1 MELAGGPTLSL
12 IPFGPC
18 FYFDRLKI
26 NEALDSNMTIYQRY
40 IHKYWD
46 IILLAFIIALA
57 ALLRSGLLS
66 VPLERD
72 EGEYAYTAQLILQ
85 GIPPYA
91 ETYSM
96 KMPGIYAVY
105 AFFLMLFGQTHTGI
119 HLGLLLVNILTIALL
134 FLLARQTFDPLAA
147 VVTCATFAILSLND
161 SLQGISANAEHFVVF
176 AAVAGTLLLF
186 RAITLERPKLL
197 LWSGCF
203 FGLGFLI
210 KQHGL
215 AFVAFACLYLLICDL
230 KSRPILWRQRFYRW
244 LLFLIGVVL
253 PFGLT
258 CLLLLILGVFDK
270 FWFWTFAYARQ
281 YVTAVPFPVGV
292 ELLKLN
298 LMPILA
304 SSAFIFLLAGIGLIL
319 LFFHWNSYLD
329 KTFVLLFSLF
339 SWLAVCPGLYFRPHY
354 FVLTLPS
361 VALLVGICLSSLDKL
376 TAKKNTYSLRKVV
389 PLLLLSFSLLHSVWY
404 QRDYLFRFTPTM
416 VARHVYGY
424 EPFPESL
431 EIAKYIKENSSEHD
445 RIAVLGSEPQ
455 IYFYAKRRAATG
467 YLYTYPLMEPQPYA
481 REMQQEMI
489 GEIESAHP
497 EFLVLVHVRTS
508 WLERPNSEKM
518 IFTWSKSYRQ
528 KHYKLVGIIDILS
541 TEKTVSRWGDECAGY
556 VPRSRYWL
564 AVFQRKGEG
573 FSSELS

>member
-1 MELAGGPTLSL
+1 MSKTL
-12 IPFGPC
+12 
-18 FYFDRLKI
+18 D
-26 NEALDSNMTIYQRY
+26 ENMTLYHRY
-40 IHKYWD
+40 IYKYWD
-46 IILLAFIIALA
+46 IILLVLIIALA
-57 ALLRSGLLS
+57 AFLRSGLLS

-134 FLLARQTFDPLAA
+134 FLLARQAFDSLAA

-161 SLQGISANAEHFVVF
+161 SLQGIFAHAEHFVIF
-176 AAVAGTLLLF
+176 AAVAGTLLLH
-186 RAITLERPKLL
+186 RAITLERPRLL
-197 LWSGCF
+197 LWSGCL

-215 AFVAFACLYLLICDL
+215 AFVAFACLYLLLSEL
-230 KSRPILWRQRFYRW
+230 KSRPLLWRQSFFRW
-244 LLFLIGVVL
+244 FLFLLGVVL
-253 PFGLT
+253 PFALT

-270 FWFWTFAYARQ
+270 FWFWTFVYARQ
-281 YVTAVPFPVGV
+281 YVSAVPFPAGV
-292 ELLKLN
+292 ELLKSN

-304 SSAFIFLLAGIGLIL
+304 SSPFIFLLAGAGLIL

-376 TAKKNTYSLRKVV
+376 TTKKSTYGLRKIV
-389 PLLLLSFSLLHSVWY
+389 PLFLLSFSLLHSGWH
-404 QRDYLFRFTPTM
+404 QRDYLFCFLFHCSTLGGTKEIIFLDLRLQWWLDISMALTP
-416 VARHVYGY
+416 
-424 EPFPESL
+424 
-431 EIAKYIKENSSEHD
+431 
-445 RIAVLGSEPQ
+445 
-455 IYFYAKRRAATG
+455 
-467 YLYTYPLMEPQPYA
+467 
-481 REMQQEMI
+481 
-489 GEIESAHP
+489 
-497 EFLVLVHVRTS
+497 FLNR
-508 WLERPNSEKM
+508 W
-518 IFTWSKSYRQ
+518 
-528 KHYKLVGIIDILS
+528 KLQD
-541 TEKTVSRWGDECAGY
+541 T
-556 VPRSRYWL
+556 
-564 AVFQRKGEG
+564 
-573 FSSELS
+573 

>member
-1 MELAGGPTLSL
+1 
-12 IPFGPC
+12 
-18 FYFDRLKI
+18 
-26 NEALDSNMTIYQRY
+26 MTIYHRY
-40 IHKYWD
+40 IYKYWD
-46 IILLAFIIALA
+46 IILLVLIIGLA

-134 FLLARQTFDPLAA
+134 FLLVRQAFDPLAA

-161 SLQGISANAEHFVVF
+161 SLQGIFANAEHFVIF
-176 AAVAGTLLLF
+176 AAVAGTLLLH

-197 LWSGCF
+197 LWSGCL

-215 AFVAFACLYLLICDL
+215 AFVAFACLYLLLSEL
-230 KSRPILWRQRFYRW
+230 KSRPPLWRQSFFRW
-244 LLFLIGVVL
+244 FLFLFGVVL

-258 CLLLLILGVFDK
+258 CFLLLAFGVFDK
-270 FWFWTFAYARQ
+270 FWFWTFTYARE
-281 YVTAVPFPVGV
+281 YVSAIPFSVGMK
-292 ELLKLN
+292 LLKITVT
-298 LMPILA
+298 PIIT
-304 SSAFIFLLAGIGLIL
+304 SSIIIFIIAAIGL
-319 LFFHWNSYLD
+319 
-329 KTFVLLFSLF
+329 VLLLVGKRSQQQKIFAMLFVVF

-354 FVLTLPS
+354 FIFTIPS
-361 VALLVGICLSSLDKL
+361 VALLTGIFVSSVDRLL
-376 TAKKNTYSLRKVV
+376 QNTKFGTLLKILPVTLVLISL
-389 PLLLLSFSLLHSVWY
+389 FHSVYY

-416 VARHVYGY
+416 VARHVYGAN
-424 EPFPESL
+424 PFPESL
-431 EIAKYIKENSSEHD
+431 EIARYIKENSSEHD

-481 REMQQEMI
+481 RKMQQEMI

-497 EFLVLVHVRTS
+497 EFLVQVHVRTS

-541 TEKTVSRWGDECAGY
+541 TEKTVSRWGDESAGY
-556 VPRSRYWL
+556 VPRSKYWL

-573 FSSELS
+573 FSS

>member
-1 MELAGGPTLSL
+1 MSKTL
-12 IPFGPC
+12 
-18 FYFDRLKI
+18 DT
-26 NEALDSNMTIYQRY
+26 NMTIYHRY
-40 IHKYWD
+40 IYKYWD
-46 IILLAFIIALA
+46 IILLVFIIALA
-57 ALLRSGLLS
+57 AFLRSGLLS

-134 FLLARQTFDPLAA
+134 FLLARQAFDSLAA

-161 SLQGISANAEHFVVF
+161 SLQGIFAHAEHFVIF
-176 AAVAGTLLLF
+176 AAVAGTLLLH

-197 LWSGCF
+197 LWSGCL

-215 AFVAFACLYLLICDL
+215 AFVAFACLYLLLSEL
-230 KSRPILWRQRFYRW
+230 KSRPLLWRQSFFRW
-244 LLFLIGVVL
+244 FLFLFGVVL
-253 PFGLT
+253 PFALT

-270 FWFWTFAYARQ
+270 FWFWTFVYARQ
-281 YVTAVPFPVGV
+281 YVSAVPFPAGV
-292 ELLKLN
+292 ELLKSN

-304 SSAFIFLLAGIGLIL
+304 SSPFIFLLAGAGLIL

-354 FVLTLPS
+354 FILTLPS

-376 TAKKNTYSLRKVV
+376 TTKKSTYGLRKIV
-389 PLLLLSFSLLHSVWY
+389 PLFLLSFSLLHSVWY

-416 VARHVYGY
+416 VARHKYGAN
-424 EPFPESL
+424 PFPESL
-431 EIAKYIKENSSEHD
+431 EIARYIKENSSEHD

-481 REMQQEMI
+481 RKMQQEMI
-489 GEIESAHP
+489 EEIESAHP
-497 EFLVLVHVRTS
+497 KFLVLVHVRTS
-508 WLERPNSEKM
+508 WLERQNSEKM
-518 IFTWSKSYRQ
+518 IFAWSKSYKQ
-528 KHYKLVGIIDILS
+528 KHYKLVGVIDILS

-556 VPRSRYWL
+556 VPRSKYWL

-573 FSSELS
+573 FSS